1 MKRRLLISNAGTG
14 PSNSVVRSLRAGD
27 PSFFIAGCHDDR
39 FVLKKSSA
47 DRNYLVPAPDH
58 PGFRDALCRII
69 DTERIDLLIPNDD
82 PEVRVISD
90 FRDDLPCR
98 LFLPQPAV
106 IALCQDKYDLTAFLL
121 ARGLPAP
128 ATYPVSQLEEIDEL
142 FHRLAPH
149 RKLWC
154 RIRTGSRS
162 MGAIPVN
169 RPAQARSWIEYWE
182 EMRGVPATLFTLS
195 EYLPGRD
202 FSCQS
207 LWKDG
212 VLVLAK
218 VTERL
223 SYFGGASRASGASS
237 NAALAKTVLE
247 PRVIEVCADV
257 IRAVDPAAAGVF
269 SIDLKENAAGTPC
282 VTEINV
288 GRFFSTTNL
297 FDLTG
302 KHNMALTYV
311 RLALD
316 EPVDISDVDDT
327 AEDYY
332 FVRDLDS
339 APDVVHADELFRGIL
354 EVGR

>member
-1 MKRRLLISNAGTG
+1 MERRLLISNAGTG
-14 PSNSVVRSLRAGD
+14 PSNSLVRSLGAGD
-27 PSFFIAGCHDDR
+27 PSLFIVGFHDDR

-47 DRNYLVPAPDH
+47 DKNYLVPGPDQ
-58 PGFRDALCRII
+58 PGFRDALLHIVRQ
-69 DTERIDLLIPNDD
+69 ERIDLLIPNDD
-82 PEVRVISD
+82 PEVRIIGD
-90 FRDDLPCR
+90 FRAELPCR
-98 LFLPQPAV
+98 VFLPQPAV

-128 ATYPVSQLEEIDEL
+128 ATYPVSRLDEIDKI
-142 FHRLAPH
+142 FRRLAPH

-162 MGAIPVN
+162 MGAIPVT

-182 EMRGVPATLFTLS
+182 EMRGVPATSFTLS

-212 VLVLAK
+212 ALVLVK

-237 NAALAKTVLE
+237 NAALAKTVVE
-247 PRVIEVCADV
+247 PGVVEVCTNV
-257 IRAVDPAAAGVF
+257 IQALDGAASGVF
-269 SIDLKENAAGTPC
+269 SIDLRENASRIPC

-316 EPVDISDVDDT
+316 EPLDIADPDDT

-339 APDVVHADELFRGIL
+339 APDVVHADELFRGIH